1 MIEHLPRIADMF
13 IGFGWGA
20 IVFWIVPSM
29 IRQHKEDR
37 KVNRWWTKLDVK
49 GESSQ
54 WR

>member
-13 IGFGWGA
+13 IGFGWGF
-20 IVFWIVPSM
+20 IVFYAIPQL
-29 IRQHKEDR
+29 IRQHRENR